1 MTAYLVLYT
10 NLMRKVTTMTHSNSA
25 NPRLGKEFQDF
36 VQGLAKK
43 KFKTKFIQE
52 HIVHIGLPPKAHK
65 FDLVS
70 EDGTVII
77 ECKRYTWTKS
87 GNVPSAKMAVLDEA
101 ILYMRS
107 VPYYAR
113 KIIAMIEAHDPTGKR
128 KESLAEYFVDKHGHL
143 LADIEI
149 WEVSLDGKMKKVS
162 K

>member
-1 MTAYLVLYT
+1 M
-10 NLMRKVTTMTHSNSA
+10 SNKNA
-25 NPRLGKEFQDF
+25 DNPRLGKEFQDF
-36 VQGLAKK
+36 VQTLAEKKFKK
-43 KFKTKFIQE
+43 KFVQE
-52 HIVHIGLPPKAHK
+52 QVVRIGLPPKGHK

-70 EDGTVII
+70 EDGTIII
-77 ECKRYTWTKS
+77 ECKRHTWTDG
-87 GNVPSAKMAVLDEA
+87 GNVPSAKIAVLDEA

-149 WEVSLDGKMKKVS
+149 WEVSLAGKMKKIS
-162 K
+162 R